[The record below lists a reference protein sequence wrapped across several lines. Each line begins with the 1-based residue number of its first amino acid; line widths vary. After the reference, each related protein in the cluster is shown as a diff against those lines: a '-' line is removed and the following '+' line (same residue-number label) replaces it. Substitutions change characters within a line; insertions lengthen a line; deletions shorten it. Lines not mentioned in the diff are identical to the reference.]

1 MVGVYKIT
9 NQITGDCYVG
19 QSKHVEKRWKEHFCK
34 GYGAMHSKL
43 FQDHI
48 DHFGIESFTFE
59 LLEECKTEELR
70 EKERYWIAELRPE
83 YNTVVVGHPVSEE
96 TRAKI
101 SASLT
106 GKKHPPEVVEKR
118 KASIREYRKTHPQIN
133 AGHRKKVA
141 IQTEAVMEFESIKA
155 CAEYLGVEPSSV
167 TRALKR
173 GWKLRGHKVW
183 YVV

>member
-9 NQITGDCYVG
+9 NQITGNCYVG

-43 FQDHI
+43 FQDEI
-48 DHFGIESFTFE
+48 DHFGIETFTFE
-59 LLEECKTEELR
+59 LLEECDPEDLR
-70 EKERYWIAELRPE
+70 EKERYWIAELKPE
-83 YNTVVVGHPVSEE
+83 YNTVTVGHTVSEE
-96 TRAKI
+96 TRKMI
-101 SASLT
+101 SESLA
-106 GKKHPPEVVEKR
+106 GKNQPPEVIEKR
-118 KASIREYRKTHPQIN
+118 KASIREYRKMHPQTN

-141 IQTEAVMEFESIKA
+141 VQVEAIVEFESVKA
-155 CAEYLGVEPSSV
+155 CAEYLGVDPGSV